1 MRVFGGSHRRR
12 GQRAAPDGAQKIQ
25 NAVSRL
31 TWICQDC
38 QVPVLHAGH
47 YEAAGGYIARRIELD
62 RAARHAGERARRLK
76 TA

>member
-1 MRVFGGSHRRR
+1 LIAIDAMR
-12 GQRAAPDGAQKIQ
+12 QP
-25 NAVSRL
+25 VSKSAGVRE
-31 TWICQDC
+31 DAE
-38 QVPVLHAGH
+38 VPVLHAGH